1 MKKALEFIITSI
13 VDKKEEVKIE
23 ESEENDALNLT
34 ITVAPE
40 DMGKVIGKNGKVIK
54 AIRNVIKI
62 PAIKQGR
69 KIFVNLAENPQTE
82 A

>member
-1 MKKALEFIITSI
+1 MKKALEYIVTSI
-13 VDKKEEVKIE
+13 VDNKEEVKIE
-23 ESEENDALNLT
+23 EADQNGALELT
-34 ITVAPE
+34 ITVASE

-62 PAIKQGR
+62 PAIKQGK
-69 KIFVNLAENPQTE
+69 KIFVNLAENPQNQ